1 MDDGPWY
8 REGMGWELGI
18 RIMKVM
24 VLGGMGSGRGSHHPL
39 RVEHEA
45 HEGQETEQ
53 CVFRIRSVSAILL
66 H

>member
-1 MDDGPWY
+1 
-8 REGMGWELGI
+8 
-18 RIMKVM
+18 MKVM